1 MLEKTIERHLVDGV
15 KRLGGLC
22 VKFVS
27 PGTPGVPDR
36 IIITATGKIIFVE
49 LKTETGRLA
58 KIQRYTIEQ
67 MMRRGADVR
76 VIKGLD
82 SVKELLAE
90 IGGMQ
95 VCVLAVDAKQTDK
108 GWRCYLN
115 GGRVETDKELFAWT
129 KEAQERGVGEILFTS
144 MNHDGVKTGY
154 ANEALS
160 DLADG
165 LSIPIIA
172 SGGAGAKEHFRDVF
186 LNGKADAALAASV
199 FHFGEIKIPE
209 LKSYLCAQGIAM
221 RR

>member
-67 MMRRGADVR
+67 MMKRGVDVR

-95 VCVLAVDAKQTDK
+95 
-108 GWRCYLN
+108 N
-115 GGRVETDKELFAWT
+115 GV
-129 KEAQERGVGEILFTS
+129 
-144 MNHDGVKTGY
+144 
-154 ANEALS
+154 
-160 DLADG
+160 
-165 LSIPIIA
+165 
-172 SGGAGAKEHFRDVF
+172 
-186 LNGKADAALAASV
+186 
-199 FHFGEIKIPE
+199 
-209 LKSYLCAQGIAM
+209 
-221 RR
+221 